1 MEAWMRGSGSAGE
14 SLIVRIKEGFLEK
27 EKYDLRVL
35 KEESEFS
42 R

>member
-1 MEAWMRGSGSAGE
+1 MRGSGSAGE
-14 SLIVRIKEGFLEK
+14 SLIVRIKEVL
-27 EKYDLRVL
+27 YDTGVL

>member
-1 MEAWMRGSGSAGE
+1 MRGSGSAAE
-14 SLIVRIKEGFLEK
+14 SLIVQIKEGFLEK
-27 EKYDLRVL
+27 EKYDTGVL